1 MYLSKAYDCIP
12 HDLLIAN
19 LHAYGLGIK
28 AIKLLHSYLTNRTQ
42 GTKINNS
49 FSEWVEIIIGIP
61 QWSGVLGPLLFNIFI
76 NDLLL
81 GIEDGNLC
89 SFSDDYTLYTCC
101 ESLNEAKF
109 LIESQFSLIIDWFKD
124 NFMKMNPEICQVI
137 TLGQKNF
144 SVEINNILT
153 KPVPEVT
160 LLGVTL
166 DNKVNF
172 NSHTSNICKEA
183 SKKSSFHLIVGN
195 RLNNSQKTTLI
206 NSFFFSQFNYCPLVW
221 MFCSKEANN
230 EIEKLQ
236 KRTLQI
242 IHDHFSS
249 SYNDLRMK
257 DNSATIQR
265 NLQFLMTEIFK
276 TIHDEN
282 PPFMTE
288 IFCYG
293 RILL

>member
-1 MYLSKAYDCIP
+1 MLGYIKDKFSPLLCGFRKQFSTQHALIRLIERWKRCLDKSGAIVGIPMDLSKAYDCIP

-19 LHAYGLGIK
+19 MHAYGLGIK
-28 AIKLLHSYLTNRTQ
+28 AIKLLHSYLTNKTQ

-89 SFSDDYTLYTCC
+89 SFSDDNTLYTCC

-109 LIESQFSLIIDWFKD
+109 LIESQCSLIIDWFKD
-124 NFMKMNPEICQVI
+124 NFMKMNPEKCQVI

-183 SKKSSFHLIVGN
+183 SKKSSALLIVGN
-195 RLNNSQKTTLI
+195 LLNNSQ
-206 NSFFFSQFNYCPLVW
+206 
-221 MFCSKEANN
+221 
-230 EIEKLQ
+230 
-236 KRTLQI
+236 
-242 IHDHFSS
+242 
-249 SYNDLRMK
+249 
-257 DNSATIQR
+257 
-265 NLQFLMTEIFK
+265 
-276 TIHDEN
+276 
-282 PPFMTE
+282 
-288 IFCYG
+288 
-293 RILL
+293 